1 MAFSLKSKRLRLG
14 VAVLVALAMS
24 LVGFAQALPRGSL
37 LDLADY
43 ALPDG
48 TLPTFCL
55 ALAEPDSQQS
65 EIGAAVCDTC
75 LLGAGFQLP
84 LAKAPPIG
92 RAQEGLR
99 HRQAIPDQPPRGF
112 FPSGSCLARAP
123 PSLNS

>member
-1 MAFSLKSKRLRLG
+1 MAFSLKSRRLRLG
-14 VAVLVALAMS
+14 LAVLVTVAMS
-24 LVGFAQALPRGSL
+24 LVGFAHALPRGDQ

-55 ALAEPDSQQS
+55 AMAEQASQQS
-65 EIGAAVCDTC
+65 ETGVAVCDTC

-92 RAQEGLR
+92 RAQEGLLIG
-99 HRQAIPDQPPRGF
+99 QALPDQPPR
-112 FPSGSCLARAP
+112 SLCRSDHSLARAP
-123 PSLNS
+123 PTLIS

>member
-1 MAFSLKSKRLRLG
+1 MAFSLKSRRLRLG
-14 VAVLVALAMS
+14 LAVLVTVAMS
-24 LVGFAQALPRGSL
+24 LVGFAHALPRGDQ

-55 ALAEPDSQQS
+55 AMAEQASQQS
-65 EIGAAVCDTC
+65 ETGVAVCDTC

-92 RAQEGLR
+92 RAQEGLLIG
-99 HRQAIPDQPPRGF
+99 QALPDQPPRSLCR
-112 FPSGSCLARAP
+112 SGHSLARAP
-123 PSLNS
+123 PTLIS